1 MATPYHR
8 LAREHPDH
16 EWWKLPVAGL
26 VGTVGYLVVSAVLG
40 VVAAIVLIVAMA
52 GDEDAFDAWIDELLA
67 GSIGSPLILAVML
80 GSIALLLPAVLLSVL
95 ATGPR
100 PVGYLSS
107 VEGRLRWGWLARVTA
122 VAFVLYGAV
131 IVGSLALGLGG
142 DTTAPSL
149 ADDAVVYVVVALLLV
164 PFQATA
170 EEYVFRGYLF
180 QLVGSWTR
188 FAIVPVLV
196 STPLF
201 VAGHLYDFWGL
212 VDVTIFAL
220 MASYLV
226 IRTGGLEA
234 AIAAHVANNLVLFTL
249 EAFNVFVVTSQD
261 YGAVDVL
268 PTLLTSVVFVL
279 IVEQMA
285 RSVGL
290 QRTRPPLPPKPPPPP
305 MWVPAWPYPYP
316 YYPPQPHPGYAYP
329 PAQPYGYPPQTAP
342 HPHPYPPQQH
352 GPHPGPAPQDP
363 FGAQS
368 PPPPPTQGAPHD

>member
-26 VGTVGYLVVSAVLG
+26 IGAVGYLVVTAVLG
-40 VVAAIVLIVAMA
+40 AGLAIVLLVTMA
-52 GDEDAFDAWIDELLA
+52 NDPEAFDRWIDELVSGA
-67 GSIGSPLILAVML
+67 IDSPWVLAVML
-80 GSIALLLPAVLLSVL
+80 ASIALMLPAVLLSVL

-107 VEGRLRWGWLARVTA
+107 VEGRLRWRWLARVTA

-131 IVGSLALGLGG
+131 IVASLALGLGG
-142 DTTAPSL
+142 EATAPSL
-149 ADDAVVYVVVALLLV
+149 ADDALLYVVIALLLV
-164 PFQATA
+164 PVQATA

-180 QLVGSWTR
+180 QLVGAWTR

-201 VAGHLYDFWGL
+201 VAGHLYEFWGL

-249 EAFNVFVVTSQD
+249 EAFNVVLVTTGE
-261 YGAVDVL
+261 YGPVDVL

-279 IVEQMA
+279 VVEQMA
-285 RSVGL
+285 RSARL

-305 MWVPAWPYPYP
+305 MWVPAWPYP
-316 YYPPQPHPGYAYP
+316 PHPYAYP
-329 PAQPYGYPPQTAP
+329 PHPYASPYG
-342 HPHPYPPQQH
+342 HPHSPQ
-352 GPHPGPAPQDP
+352 ADP
-363 FGAQS
+363 FGPPPL
-368 PPPPPTQGAPHD
+368 PPPPQGVTHD

>member
-26 VGTVGYLVVSAVLG
+26 IGAMGYLVVSLVLG
-40 VVAAIVLIVAMA
+40 VGLAIVLIVAMA
-52 GDEDAFDAWIDELLA
+52 SDEDAFDAWIDELLS
-67 GSIGSPLILAVML
+67 GSIGSPWILAVML
-80 GSIALLLPAVLLSVL
+80 GSIALLLPAVILSVL

-122 VAFVLYGAV
+122 VAFALYGAV

-142 DTTAPSL
+142 DATTPSL
-149 ADDAVVYVVVALLLV
+149 ADDAVVYFLVALLLV

-188 FAIVPVLV
+188 FAVVPVLV

-201 VAGHLYDFWGL
+201 VAGHVYEFWGL

-249 EAFNVFVVTSQD
+249 EAFNVVRATSEG
-261 YGAVDVL
+261 YGPVDVL
-268 PTLLTSVVFVL
+268 PTLLTSIVFVL
-279 IVEQMA
+279 LVEQMA
-285 RSVGL
+285 RATGL

-305 MWVPAWPYPYP
+305 VWVPAWPYPY
-316 YYPPQPHPGYAYP
+316 YPPQPQPGYAYP
-329 PAQPYGYPPQTAP
+329 PPQPFGYPPQAL
-342 HPHPYPPQQH
+342 HPYPPQ
-352 GPHPGPAPQDP
+352 DP
-363 FGAQS
+363 FG
-368 PPPPPTQGAPHD
+368 PPPPPPPPQGVTHD

>member
-26 VGTVGYLVVSAVLG
+26 IGAVGYLVVTAVLG
-40 VVAAIVLIVAMA
+40 AGLAIVLLVTM
-52 GDEDAFDAWIDELLA
+52 GNDPEAFDRWIDELVSGA
-67 GSIGSPLILAVML
+67 IDSPWVLAVML
-80 GSIALLLPAVLLSVL
+80 ASIALMLPAVLLSVL

-122 VAFVLYGAV
+122 VAFLLYGAV
-131 IVGSLALGLGG
+131 IVASLALGLGG
-142 DTTAPSL
+142 EATAPSL
-149 ADDAVVYVVVALLLV
+149 ADDALLYVVIALLLV
-164 PFQATA
+164 PVQATA

-201 VAGHLYDFWGL
+201 VAGHLYEFWGL

-249 EAFNVFVVTSQD
+249 EAFNVVLVTTGE
-261 YGAVDVL
+261 YGPVDVL

-279 IVEQMA
+279 VVEQMA
-285 RSVGL
+285 RSAGL
-290 QRTRPPLPPKPPPPP
+290 QRTRAPLPPKPPPPP
-305 MWVPAWPYPYP
+305 MWVPAWPYP
-316 YYPPQPHPGYAYP
+316 PQQYAYP
-329 PAQPYGYPPQTAP
+329 P
-342 HPHPYPPQQH
+342 HPYATYPGHPPM
-352 GPHPGPAPQDP
+352 PDP
-363 FGAQS
+363 FG
-368 PPPPPTQGAPHD
+368 PPPPPTPPQGVTHD

>member
-26 VGTVGYLVVSAVLG
+26 IGTMGYVIVSSVLG
-40 VVAAIVLIVAMA
+40 VGLVVVLLVTARDDP
-52 GDEDAFDAWIDELLA
+52 GTFDRWLDELVA
-67 GSIGSPLILAVML
+67 GTTSSPWVLAVML
-80 GSIALLLPAVLLSVL
+80 ASIALLLPAVLLSVL

-107 VEGRLRWGWLARVTA
+107 VQGRLRWGWLARVTA
-122 VAFVLYGAV
+122 VAFALYGAV

-142 DTTAPSL
+142 DVTGPSL
-149 ADDAVVYVVVALLLV
+149 DDQALLYVLIALLLV

-188 FAIVPVLV
+188 FAIIPVLV

-201 VAGHLYDFWGL
+201 VAGHLYEFWGL

-249 EAFNVFVVTSQD
+249 EGFNVLLVTTEE
-261 YGAVDVL
+261 YGPVDVL

-279 IVEQMA
+279 LVELMA
-285 RSVGL
+285 RAEGL
-290 QRTRPPLPPKPPPPP
+290 QRTRAPLPPKPPPPP
-305 MWVPAWPYPYP
+305 PMWGPPWPYPYL
-316 YYPPQPHPGYAYP
+316 PQPYGYPVQPYGYP
-329 PAQPYGYPPQTAP
+329 VQPYGHPAQPYGYPPQAPYPYP
-342 HPHPYPPQQH
+342 HP
-352 GPHPGPAPQDP
+352 PQDP
-363 FGAQS
+363 FGAAPALPPV
-368 PPPPPTQGAPHD
+368 PPPPPGATHD

>member
-26 VGTVGYLVVSAVLG
+26 IGTMGYLVVSLVLG
-40 VVAAIVLIVAMA
+40 VVLAFVLLATVP
-52 GDEDAFDAWIDELLA
+52 DDPDAFDGWLDDLLSGA
-67 GSIGSPLILAVML
+67 LGSPWVLAVML
-80 GSIALLLPAVLLSVL
+80 GSVALLLPAVVLSVL

-107 VEGRLRWGWLARVTA
+107 VQGRLRWGWLLRVSL
-122 VAFVLYGAV
+122 VAFVLYGVV

-142 DTTAPSL
+142 EVTSPSL
-149 ADDAVVYVVVALLLV
+149 DDQALLYFLIALLLV

-201 VAGHLYDFWGL
+201 VAGHLYEFWGL

-249 EAFNVFVVTSQD
+249 EAFNVVLVTSGE
-261 YGAVDVL
+261 YGPVDVL
-268 PTLLTSVVFVL
+268 PTVLTSVVFVL
-279 IVEQMA
+279 LVELMA
-285 RSVGL
+285 RAGNL
-290 QRTRPPLPPKPPPPP
+290 QRTRPPLPPKPPPMPFP
-305 MWVPAWPYPYP
+305 GWGPAWPYPPYP
-316 YYPPQPHPGYAYP
+316 YYPPQPHPGYGY
-329 PAQPYGYPPQTAP
+329 PAQPYGYPPQYP
-342 HPHPYPPQQH
+342 QPQYPQQPYPSP
-352 GPHPGPAPQDP
+352 DP
-363 FGAQS
+363 FGS
-368 PPPPPTQGAPHD
+368 PPPPPPPQGVTHD

>member
-26 VGTVGYLVVSAVLG
+26 IGTMGYLVVSLVLG
-40 VVAAIVLIVAMA
+40 VVLAFVLLATVP
-52 GDEDAFDAWIDELLA
+52 DDPDAFDGWLDDLLS
-67 GSIGSPLILAVML
+67 GSIGSPWVLAVML
-80 GSIALLLPAVLLSVL
+80 GSVALLLPAVVLSVL

-107 VEGRLRWGWLARVTA
+107 VQGRLRWGWLLRVSL
-122 VAFVLYGAV
+122 VAFVLYGVV

-142 DTTAPSL
+142 EVTSPSL
-149 ADDAVVYVVVALLLV
+149 DDQALLYFLIALLLV

-201 VAGHLYDFWGL
+201 VAGHLYEFWGL

-249 EAFNVFVVTSQD
+249 EAFNVVLVTSGE
-261 YGAVDVL
+261 YGPVDVL
-268 PTLLTSVVFVL
+268 PTVLTSVVFVL
-279 IVEQMA
+279 LVELMA
-285 RSVGL
+285 RAGNL
-290 QRTRPPLPPKPPPPP
+290 QRTRPPLPPKPPPMSFPG
-305 MWVPAWPYPYP
+305 WGPAWPYPPYP
-316 YYPPQPHPGYAYP
+316 YYPPLPHPGYGY
-329 PAQPYGYPPQTAP
+329 PAQPYGYPPQYP
-342 HPHPYPPQQH
+342 QPQYPQPQYPQQPYPS
-352 GPHPGPAPQDP
+352 QDP
-363 FGAQS
+363 FGS
-368 PPPPPTQGAPHD
+368 PPPPPPPQGVTHD

>member
-26 VGTVGYLVVSAVLG
+26 VGTVSYLLVTVGLG
-40 VVAAIVLIVAMA
+40 VVAAVAVIVVMSN
-52 GDEDAFDAWIDELLA
+52 DPDAFERWLDDLVTGVSDSPWVLA
-67 GSIGSPLILAVML
+67 AMLA
-80 GSIALLLPAVLLSVL
+80 SIALMLPAVLLSVL

-107 VEGRLRWGWLARVTA
+107 VQGRLRWGWLARVSV
-122 VAFVLYGAV
+122 VALVLYAAV
-131 IVGSLALGLGG
+131 IVASLALGLGG
-142 DTTAPSL
+142 DATSPSL
-149 ADDAVVYVVVALLLV
+149 ADDAVLFFVIALLLV

-201 VAGHLYDFWGL
+201 VAGHGYDFWGL
-212 VDVTIFAL
+212 ADVTVFAL

-249 EAFNVFVVTSQD
+249 EAFNVVLVSSQD
-261 YGAVDVL
+261 YGPVDVL
-268 PTLLTSVVFVL
+268 PTVLTSVVFVL
-279 IVEQMA
+279 LVEAMA
-285 RSVGL
+285 RAEDL

-305 MWVPAWPYPYP
+305 PMVWVPAWPYP
-316 YYPPQPHPGYAYP
+316 PQ
-329 PAQPYGYPPQTAP
+329 
-342 HPHPYPPQQH
+342 HPYPQQH
-352 GPHPGPAPQDP
+352 GYPQQYPPHPGHAPPPPPDP
-363 FGAQS
+363 FGPPSS
-368 PPPPPTQGAPHD
+368 PPPPLPPQGVTHD